1 MVREISVQDGNWP
14 MYRVCYGLAR
24 KRHLLLPTSDPSDDQ
39 DNDAEHYKPHHDAE
53 NNQPYGDRRLVRW
66 RQCWVNPQKFQA
78 VIIQAENI
86 IDAAPRQTIC
96 KSRIYERQ
104 GLDQTNFSL
113 VISSLSHGSPK
124 QLVRLI
130 MSVSN

>member
-1 MVREISVQDGNWP
+1 

-24 KRHLLLPTSDPSDDQ
+24 KRHLLLPTPDPSDDQ

-66 RQCWVNPQKFQA
+66 RQCWINPQKFQA

-86 IDAAPRQTIC
+86 IDAASRQAIC
-96 KSRIYERQ
+96 KSRIYKRE

-113 VISSLSHGSPK
+113 VVSSFSHGSPK